1 MRLPIGLFSWR
12 LKVQPGFVIPYPY
25 RVVKGNVTLIARKIG
40 FGKPHKEDHRTTGKC
55 PARPKRRRTMRGR
68 PPAPCSSARIHQQP
82 DGRAARGPYPESHA
96 TEFKVRRGSL
106 RGRDRNRQD
115 LPQMMA

>member
-1 MRLPIGLFSWR
+1 MRLPIWSIFLE
-12 LKVQPGFVIPYPY
+12 LKFQPGIVIPYPH
-25 RVVKGNVTLIARKIG
+25 RVVKENVTLIARKIG
-40 FGKPHKEDHRTTGKC
+40 FGKPHEEDHRTTGKC
-55 PARPKRRRTMRGR
+55 LARPKRRRTMRGR
-68 PPAPCSSARIHQQP
+68 APASCSSTRIHQQP

-106 RGRDRNRQD
+106 RGRDRNRQN